1 MKGSSYLNSAPRRA
15 VSKPR
20 RFGSLAA
27 LLLVFA
33 VLLSSFAST
42 PAIDTL
48 LGKAK
53 PNQAA
58 ASTSVFNSASAIWC
72 ADPKEGKL
80 GYGMDNQK
88 DWKSGSAWY
97 PHSDAGSRVL
107 TAQEAFSNG
116 VRFVN
121 FDGVGE
127 SPGMPWFWISPSV
140 GLPEK
145 ADNKDEKL
153 KSVVNYTKNTPDAD
167 WYSNMNSS
175 RTATNCVMGDA
186 GTLVAN
192 GILGITNGI
201 TNLMGGISTFAFD
214 PNFIC
219 EPNSGAKDCI
229 DLVGII
235 GGSGK
240 SSDSGIIG
248 KLTSSVYFP
257 LLALAALLVGIWIII
272 NGLAKRQFRETFT
285 GLLWSVIITILGIGI
300 LLNPLL
306 LAKAPM
312 VVGNAVTSCIVGAFS
327 GSGACVSSST
337 GGSGSSSSDSTST
350 MCSASSSK
358 GGFNNQA
365 AITMASM
372 SCELWKA
379 FVLQPYAQGS
389 FGAPL
394 DQLDT
399 KKSGTVA
406 NKLIAKNPGFKGKPD
421 TFCVNTKVKGKL
433 NSHFSNTLDLTS
445 GGNKICNLAVYQ
457 AYLGV
462 DAKVDGGDALPSANS
477 IDGRWLKVAQV
488 AATDEGMYR
497 AWAPTDWHLAQ
508 VGYASIGLISA
519 FLAAIV
525 IFVVA
530 AFALAFYITSLLM
543 IAFAPFFLLAGVHP
557 GKGRKMMIGWIGQ
570 VLSNIMKYIGSAIF
584 LVIIVSIYGAVL
596 ANVTNPGAILIFM
609 LILTVALLMYR
620 REIIDMIGVIDLGG
634 EKLSNKFAEK
644 TMDRVKNTGK
654 TAMAV
659 GAGVTAGA
667 ISSGAMNP
675 FNVNNWKP
683 NNMARNMGDTLR
695 AGNDSFR
702 RSIKSRPGM
711 VGEVLKASDR
721 ISSDNRADMATQAR
735 VANTE
740 AERATKDKDNK
751 KKAVDTLNE
760 DLNTSNAEANEQI
773 EDLGVKHSAAKKEQH
788 TVERDLTKLE
798 SAESTALE
806 AVTNPDFAAYQALL
820 NELNN
825 LQLKATIAEE
835 SGDLV
840 EAEQLR
846 NQAMS
851 VENEMRAAERRM
863 TEEEFISG
871 SNQYNAALAN
881 ALGDSNVDPETAESY
896 SNHVRRQYEDV
907 MSTLVGTQ
915 RRSQEIQA
923 KQKATEESLTNSI
936 LKATE
941 DLNEAELRERNTQ
954 NAAEMAQQN
963 VIDLR
968 PGQTVRNTRVRKNA
982 RKIEEMQN
990 FRPDVVA
997 DMTSALNQENYDDEN
1012 VVEDT
1017 VYSPDENSANNG
1029 SEETVS
1035 DVNPE
1040 PTAPQNN
1047 ANSLIEQNRFKLDRL
1062 NEIKSD
1068 VSMTKSKVISDWQ
1081 RADTED
1087 PEGIARQA
1095 YVNSRIARA
1104 QGAEAESRIAALQ
1117 SKERESGG
1125 LSEEEEYDFAA
1136 AQSQLRAQEEAFNNA
1151 NRVMT
1156 SVGTDAKAMD
1166 EKFNKE
1172 ALDKYSQTASG
1183 QRYTNIEHFERF
1195 EKQLGNEIGK
1205 VQNVIST
1212 EEQNQARSTP
1222 VDNRQATEQPRPMD
1236 RELPKLDETVQQPN
1250 VDYSQNQPSPKVEPV
1265 VDNTMP
1271 PIGRNVRDR
1280 QVDQARTPEQSQPQ
1294 TQKVEREL
1302 PTVEDRL
1309 PEVQAE
1315 QPQNIQ
1321 PVKEMKRDEAPRVQ
1335 SRRAEAPTPA
1345 PKTETPRV
1353 APVLDQKDIAAKEE
1367 NLKSIQREF
1376 EQKEQEAKN
1385 LNEKADEIFRNNQAE
1400 EVRLKANADEAR
1412 NRAHSLN
1419 ESSAGYDQAV
1429 ERMNEEER
1437 RYRDSI
1443 QEMEGSYRD
1452 AQDRIEEAEKAKN
1465 ELTNQYVDTDKEIR
1479 ASRES
1484 NTVSANPTQRERAP
1498 KVTETPRATQNE
1510 TKRVSN
1516 KENLDRIEGS
1526 SQQPSR
1532 SEMEKDLRQLNEK
1545 VRQAEREAQEAENK
1559 VRNMSVEADNLRSEN
1574 KRKIVELENDLS
1586 VARSRD
1592 SYSSESKEAL
1602 KAYHAAVEES
1612 EADIRAADRRLDEAR
1627 RKSELLRSNVVA
1639 NEDEYSIAKKRVQTA
1654 RSVLDSDGPNFKDSG
1669 SRSSKK
1675 NSAGDFSAREMKAPG
1690 QEETLASDM
1699 NRQQGKNEDG
1709 NSNKGDNPFRGNP
1722 FKRK

>member
-1017 VYSPDENSANNG
+1017 VYSPDENSANSG

-1047 ANSLIEQNRFKLDRL
+1047 ANSLIEQNRFKLDHL
-1062 NEIKSD
+1062 NEVKSD
-1068 VSMTKSKVISDWQ
+1068 VSATKSRVISDWQ

-1087 PEGIARQA
+1087 PEGIARRA
-1095 YVNSRIARA
+1095 YVDSRIAQF

-1117 SKERESGG
+1117 SKEREAGS
-1125 LSEEEEYDFAA
+1125 LSEDEEYEYAA
-1136 AQSQLRAQEEAFNNA
+1136 AEAQLKSHEDAFNNA
-1151 NRVMT
+1151 NRMMAN
-1156 SVGTDAKAMD
+1156 VGTDAKTMD

-1172 ALDKYSQTASG
+1172 MLDEYSQTESG
-1183 QRYTNIEHFERF
+1183 QRYTKIDNFERF
-1195 EKQLGNEIGK
+1195 EKQLGKEIGR
-1205 VQNVIST
+1205 VQTAIST
-1212 EEQNQARSTP
+1212 DEQNQSNPLVNAP
-1222 VDNRQATEQPRPMD
+1222 VEKSQANEQVNVAPVNQS
-1236 RELPKLDETVQQPN
+1236 LPKLNETESIKPQSPIVGAKEQVDYSQSQSAPKVEPVVEQSAPPIGRNVGDRQVNRTQTNEQDLPQTQKVERQVPVVEQPIKA
-1250 VDYSQNQPSPKVEPV
+1250 DYSQNQPSPKVEPV

-1302 PTVEDRL
+1302 PTVEDKL
-1309 PEVQAE
+1309 PEVQVE
-1315 QPQNIQ
+1315 QPQNVQ
-1321 PVKEMKRDEAPRVQ
+1321 PVQEMKRDETPRVQ
-1335 SRRAEAPTPA
+1335 SRRVEASSTTPTRKQAPA
-1345 PKTETPRV
+1345 PKVEPANPTVDTASKQSDSAV
-1353 APVLDQKDIAAKEE
+1353 KEGDF
-1367 NLKSIQREF
+1367 KSMQRES
-1376 EQKEQEAKN
+1376 EKKEQEARD
-1385 LNEKADEIFRNNQAE
+1385 LNAKADEIFRRNQAE
-1400 EVRLKANADEAR
+1400 ESKLKARADEAQSKAR
-1412 NRAHSLN
+1412 SLN
-1419 ESSAGYDQAV
+1419 EKSAGYDQST
-1429 ERMNEEER
+1429 ERINEKER
-1437 RYRDSI
+1437 QYRDNA
-1443 QEMEGSYRD
+1443 QKAEDSYRE
-1452 AQDRIEEAEKAKN
+1452 AQNRVEEAEKAKS
-1465 ELTNQYVDTDKEIR
+1465 ELRNKYEDTDKEIR
-1479 ASRES
+1479 ANRES
-1484 NTVSANPTQRERAP
+1484 EPLNSSRPTQREKA
-1498 KVTETPRATQNE
+1498 
-1510 TKRVSN
+1510 
-1516 KENLDRIEGS
+1516 
-1526 SQQPSR
+1526 
-1532 SEMEKDLRQLNEK
+1532 LN
-1545 VRQAEREAQEAENK
+1545 
-1559 VRNMSVEADNLRSEN
+1559 
-1574 KRKIVELENDLS
+1574 
-1586 VARSRD
+1586 SRD
-1592 SYSSESKEAL
+1592 SSKIEKDRKSSGEQKHQSRNANQDKVRSESK
-1602 KAYHAAVEES
+1602 
-1612 EADIRAADRRLDEAR
+1612 RL
-1627 RKSELLRSNVVA
+1627 STNVTA
-1639 NEDEYSIAKKRVQTA
+1639 NEDEYNVAKKRVQIA
-1654 RSVLDSDGPNFKDSG
+1654 RSVLDSEGPNFETSEPRVNNETSG
-1669 SRSSKK
+1669 KEP
-1675 NSAGDFSAREMKAPG
+1675 RES
-1690 QEETLASDM
+1690 QEGGPVASDM
-1699 NRQQGKNEDG
+1699 KKPQGKNIGKSSRQANADNDPK
-1709 NSNKGDNPFRGNP
+1709 NSGDNPFRGNP